1 MMRCP
6 TGAYSHG
13 TTLWGQPS
21 MTTCCLFLQLRH
33 NVSTYHAFCP
43 SLLQKCLPTSFLAEK
58 PDTKPVLVCQSTPLT
73 MNVWVWPSPGRQ
85 VTSALKLAQKLTAF
99 RPPTVPW
106 KVDTWIVGADTCLIL
121 LQNFPAACWLC
132 QCSATWGPGYY
143 RGMSNPR
150 RSRRQDIL
158 TACTT
163 IFVWFLCGLCVFS
176 CSNYAKL
183 LSARSVNESLP
194 TVYSEHCWLIAIFF
208 SRNSS
213 CFHLCGW
220 YVCVQLRPPCA
231 GECTDCSCRNLH
243 HTVESRDL
251 IYFAA
256 RSWSTCMLLYCW

>member
-13 TTLWGQPS
+13 TTLWEQPS

-121 LQNFPAACWLC
+121 LQNFPAACCYVNAL
-132 QCSATWGPGYY
+132 QHEVL
-143 RGMSNPR
+143 
-150 RSRRQDIL
+150 DITGECPTPDGVEDKTFWQL
-158 TACTT
+158 ALQ
-163 IFVWFLCGLCVFS
+163 FLCGFFVVYACFPAAIMQ
-176 CSNYAKL
+176 NYC
-183 LSARSVNESLP
+183 LP
-194 TVYSEHCWLIAIFF
+194 D
-208 SRNSS
+208 
-213 CFHLCGW
+213 
-220 YVCVQLRPPCA
+220 Q
-231 GECTDCSCRNLH
+231 
-243 HTVESRDL
+243 
-251 IYFAA
+251 
-256 RSWSTCMLLYCW
+256 